1 VKPNVELTKF
11 KILRFMLSNIL
22 LFITAVL
29 GFLCTALIFGKNK
42 YPEQSVINKYLIII
56 IATNAIRFLFHGIA
70 QAYPGMIITQ
80 FITVLDVGVI
90 MMMPSFYLYFTNI
103 INESKFE
110 LGNLLHFIV
119 PLLLGSLFLIL
130 LFSNPDKAAIIK
142 KLFIFFVILFY
153 ITYFVFGFMILY
165 KHVWRRETY
174 IKTIQKQNDLIK
186 NWSIF
191 LYVSFLLIILIRT
204 TISVFTYKYG
214 GDRDHFLWIT
224 SLIWISIF
232 VKIILTPEILYG
244 YNVLN
249 KTIDADR
256 ERLALSSVW
265 NIEGTVLPVTSEK
278 DRKLEKKMNTML
290 LQYLHQIEDFSL
302 RTHAFRNPNLSLEDM
317 AIALKIPVSHIHF
330 ILKFHCNE
338 SFSDYKKI
346 VRIHDATKMLEDGY
360 LDDHKVETLSTSVG
374 FSSYNTFSIAF
385 KNITGVTTQEYLK
398 RF

>member
-1 VKPNVELTKF
+1 
-11 KILRFMLSNIL
+11 MLSNIL
-22 LFITAVL
+22 LFITAVI
-29 GFLCTALIFGKNK
+29 GFLCTALIFGKNR
-42 YPEQSVINKYLIII
+42 YQEHSLINKYLIII
-56 IATNAIRFLFHGIA
+56 IATNAMRFLFHGLA
-70 QAYPGMIITQ
+70 EAYPEINMTT
-80 FITVLDVGVI
+80 FVTTLDVGSI
-90 MMMPSFYLYFTNI
+90 LMLPGFYLYFTNI
-103 INESKFE
+103 IYEKKFE
-110 LGNLLHFIV
+110 LSNLMHFLV
-119 PLLLGSLFLIL
+119 PLLLGSLFLTFL
-130 LFSNPDKAAIIK
+130 YCNPHKADWIK
-142 KLFIFFVILFY
+142 KLFFFLAIMFFIIY
-153 ITYFVFGFMILY
+153 AIFGFIILY
-165 KHVWRRETY
+165 KQVWRRKTI
-174 IKTIQKQNDLIK
+174 IKAIQKQNDLIK

-191 LYVSFLLIILIRT
+191 LYVTFLLIFLIRI
-204 TISVFTYKYG
+204 TISIITYKYG

-278 DRKLEKKMNTML
+278 DRKLEKKINTML
-290 LQYLHQIEDFSL
+290 LQYLHQIEEFSF